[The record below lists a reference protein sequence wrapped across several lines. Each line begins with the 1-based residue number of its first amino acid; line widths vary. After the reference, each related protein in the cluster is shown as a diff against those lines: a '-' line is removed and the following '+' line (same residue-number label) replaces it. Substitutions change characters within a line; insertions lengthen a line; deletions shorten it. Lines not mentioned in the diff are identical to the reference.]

1 VTAYGKSDDGGGS
14 FLSLSID
21 ISGSTKT
28 KQAIVENSGDND
40 QYRTELY
47 DSYLRL
53 LFNVEATLYEMVHA
67 GADLDLAKLFLV
79 KTIGDEFWY
88 VYEVNR
94 RNEVA
99 LRRIRGKVFILHV
112 DPW

>member
-47 DSYLRL
+47 D
-53 LFNVEATLYEMVHA
+53 
-67 GADLDLAKLFLV
+67 
-79 KTIGDEFWY
+79 
-88 VYEVNR
+88 
-94 RNEVA
+94 
-99 LRRIRGKVFILHV
+99 
-112 DPW
+112 